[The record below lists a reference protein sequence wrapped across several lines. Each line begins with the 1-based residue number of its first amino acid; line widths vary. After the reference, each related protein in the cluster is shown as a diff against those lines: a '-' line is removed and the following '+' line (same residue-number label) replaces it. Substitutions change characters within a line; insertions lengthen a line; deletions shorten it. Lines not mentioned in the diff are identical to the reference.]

1 MFFKKKIEKQNNN
14 QLIKIA
20 ALMIHAGKID
30 ENFSKQEEMIIKQ
43 ALLKMGANTENI
55 KEIIEQSKI
64 IEENANQILDFT
76 KEVKAMDDEKKIEI
90 IETLWRIIYSNKD
103 ADVYETNLMRRL
115 AGLMYID
122 NKIMGSI
129 QEKIKKALLKMGAN
143 TENIQEII
151 EKSKVIEENAN
162 QILDFTKE
170 VKVMDEEKKIEIIE
184 TLWRIIYSNK
194 PKKIFKKTDKQVE
207 KGNPFGVLKNLNF
220 N

>member
-1 MFFKKKIEKQNNN
+1 MFFKKKIEKQSNN

-43 ALLKMGANTENI
+43 ALLKMGANSENI
-55 KEIIEQSKI
+55 QEIIEQSKI

-76 KEVKAMDDEKKIEI
+76 KEVKVMDDEKKIEI

-103 ADVYETNLMRRL
+103 ADIYETNLMRRL

-129 QEKIKKALLKMGAN
+129 QEKIKK
-143 TENIQEII
+143 EI
-151 EKSKVIEENAN
+151 S
-162 QILDFTKE
+162 
-170 VKVMDEEKKIEIIE
+170 
-184 TLWRIIYSNK
+184 
-194 PKKIFKKTDKQVE
+194 
-207 KGNPFGVLKNLNF
+207 
-220 N
+220 

>member
-1 MFFKKKIEKQNNN
+1 MFFKKKIEKQSNS

-30 ENFSKQEEMIIKQ
+30 ENFSQQEEMIIKK

-55 KEIIEQSKI
+55 QEIIEQSKL

-103 ADVYETNLMRRL
+103 ADIYETNLMRRL

-129 QEKIKKALLKMGAN
+129 QEKIKK
-143 TENIQEII
+143 EI
-151 EKSKVIEENAN
+151 
-162 QILDFTKE
+162 L
-170 VKVMDEEKKIEIIE
+170 
-184 TLWRIIYSNK
+184 
-194 PKKIFKKTDKQVE
+194 
-207 KGNPFGVLKNLNF
+207 
-220 N
+220 